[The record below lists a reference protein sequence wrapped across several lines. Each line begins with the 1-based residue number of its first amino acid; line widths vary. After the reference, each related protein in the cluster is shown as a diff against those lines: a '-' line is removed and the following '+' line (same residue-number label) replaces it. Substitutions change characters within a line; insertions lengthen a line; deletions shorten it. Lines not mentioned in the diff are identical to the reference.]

1 MKRFWEKRWLPF
13 LALIPFLLY
22 AAAAVWTS
30 TRNVSQLPVL
40 MYHHV
45 SEDVASDMVISPA
58 RFEAHM
64 TALKEHGWNSV
75 TIRQL
80 IEFGEQGT
88 PLPDH
93 PVLITFDDGYTSNL
107 ELAAPILER
116 SGLNAVIFVIGINAG
131 QSVYAH
137 SGQPLDPPRFAL
149 EDARPYLESGVLE
162 VESHTFD
169 LHQRADYGY
178 SGREGVLPLAD
189 EPEEAYR
196 QVLAS
201 DCRQARRLLA
211 QELGQQVTALAYP
224 FGLVSKEADRIFGE
238 EGIKVTVTSVFGP
251 NQIRGGDPASLRM
264 LNRYAITDNTSTQE
278 LLDLVNWHKETFGEK
293 VLRHL
298 GLEP

>member
-1 MKRFWEKRWLPF
+1 M
-13 LALIPFLLY
+13 
-22 AAAAVWTS
+22 AAAPGPDPAPAVRGGGGLDQHPERVPAPGAHVPPHLGGRGHRYGDLS
-30 TRNVSQLPVL
+30 RPVRGPYGRPEGARL
-40 MYHHV
+40 EQRYH
-45 SEDVASDMVISPA
+45 P
-58 RFEAHM
+58 
-64 TALKEHGWNSV
+64 
-75 TIRQL
+75 
-80 IEFGEQGT
+80 EFGEQGT

-116 SGLNAVIFVIGINAG
+116 HGLNAVIFVIGINAG

-149 EDARPYLESGVLE
+149 KDVRPYLESGVLE

-178 SGREGVLPLAD
+178 SGREGVLPLAG
-189 EPEEAYR
+189 EPEDAYR
-196 QVLAS
+196 QVLAG
-201 DCRQARRLLA
+201 DCRQARQLFA

-224 FGLVSKEADRIFGE
+224 FGLVSQEADRIFGE

-278 LLDLVNWHKETFGEK
+278 LLDLVNWHKETFWEK

>member
-1 MKRFWEKRWLPF
+1 
-13 LALIPFLLY
+13 
-22 AAAAVWTS
+22 
-30 TRNVSQLPVL
+30 
-40 MYHHV
+40 
-45 SEDVASDMVISPA
+45 
-58 RFEAHM
+58 M

-80 IEFGEQGT
+80 IKFGEQGT

-116 SGLNAVIFVIGINAG
+116 YGLNAVIFVIGINAG

-189 EPEEAYR
+189 EPGGGLPPGPR
-196 QVLAS
+196 Q
-201 DCRQARRLLA
+201 
-211 QELGQQVTALAYP
+211 
-224 FGLVSKEADRIFGE
+224 
-238 EGIKVTVTSVFGP
+238 
-251 NQIRGGDPASLRM
+251 
-264 LNRYAITDNTSTQE
+264 
-278 LLDLVNWHKETFGEK
+278 
-293 VLRHL
+293 
-298 GLEP
+298 

>member
-1 MKRFWEKRWLPF
+1 MKRFWKKRWLP
-13 LALIPFLLY
+13 LPVLIPLLLY

-40 MYHHV
+40 MYHHI
-45 SEDVASDMVISPA
+45 SEDVATDMVISPA

-64 TALKEHGWNSV
+64 AALKEHGWNSV

-116 SGLNAVIFVIGINAG
+116 HGLNAVIFVIGINAG

-149 EDARPYLESGVLE
+149 KDVRPRCAG
-162 VESHTFD
+162 
-169 LHQRADYGY
+169 G
-178 SGREGVLPLAD
+178 G
-189 EPEEAYR
+189 EP
-196 QVLAS
+196 
-201 DCRQARRLLA
+201 
-211 QELGQQVTALAYP
+211 
-224 FGLVSKEADRIFGE
+224 
-238 EGIKVTVTSVFGP
+238 
-251 NQIRGGDPASLRM
+251 
-264 LNRYAITDNTSTQE
+264 
-278 LLDLVNWHKETFGEK
+278 
-293 VLRHL
+293 HL
-298 GLEP
+298 

>member
-1 MKRFWEKRWLPF
+1 MKRFWKKRWLP
-13 LALIPFLLY
+13 LPVLIPLLLY

-40 MYHHV
+40 MYHHI
-45 SEDVASDMVISPA
+45 SEDVATDMVISPA

-64 TALKEHGWNSV
+64 AALKEHGWNSV

-116 SGLNAVIFVIGINAG
+116 HGLNAVIFVIGINAG

-149 EDARPYLESGVLE
+149 KDVRPYLESGVLE

-178 SGREGVLPLAD
+178 SGREGVLPLAG
-189 EPEEAYR
+189 EPEDAYR
-196 QVLAS
+196 QVLAG
-201 DCRQARRLLA
+201 DCRQARQLFA
-211 QELGQQVTALAYP
+211 QELGQQVTALVP
-224 FGLVSKEADRIFGE
+224 LRTGQPG
-238 EGIKVTVTSVFGP
+238 GGP
-251 NQIRGGDPASLRM
+251 DLRGGGDQSDRHLRLRPQPDPGRGPRLPSDA
-264 LNRYAITDNTSTQE
+264 E
-278 LLDLVNWHKETFGEK
+278 P
-293 VLRHL
+293 LRHHGQHL
-298 GLEP
+298 HPGAAGSGQLA

>member
-1 MKRFWEKRWLPF
+1 MKRFWKKRWLP
-13 LALIPFLLY
+13 LPVLIPLLLY

-40 MYHHV
+40 MYHHI
-45 SEDVASDMVISPA
+45 SEDVATDMVISPA

-64 TALKEHGWNSV
+64 AALKEHGWNSV

-116 SGLNAVIFVIGINAG
+116 HGLNAVIFVIGINAG

-149 EDARPYLESGVLE
+149 KDVRPYLESGVLE

-178 SGREGVLPLAD
+178 SGREGVLPLAG
-189 EPEEAYR
+189 EPEDAYR
-196 QVLAS
+196 QVLAG
-201 DCRQARRLLA
+201 DCRQARQLFA

-224 FGLVSKEADRIFGE
+224 FGLVSQEADRIFGE
-238 EGIKVTVTSVFGP
+238 EGSK
-251 NQIRGGDPASLRM
+251 
-264 LNRYAITDNTSTQE
+264 
-278 LLDLVNWHKETFGEK
+278 
-293 VLRHL
+293 
-298 GLEP
+298 

>member
-116 SGLNAVIFVIGINAG
+116 YGLNAVIFVIGINAG

-169 LHQRADYGY
+169 LHQRADYG
-178 SGREGVLPLAD
+178 
-189 EPEEAYR
+189 
-196 QVLAS
+196 
-201 DCRQARRLLA
+201 
-211 QELGQQVTALAYP
+211 
-224 FGLVSKEADRIFGE
+224 
-238 EGIKVTVTSVFGP
+238 
-251 NQIRGGDPASLRM
+251 
-264 LNRYAITDNTSTQE
+264 
-278 LLDLVNWHKETFGEK
+278 
-293 VLRHL
+293 
-298 GLEP
+298 

>member
-116 SGLNAVIFVIGINAG
+116 YGLNAVIFVIGINAG
-131 QSVYAH
+131 RASMPTRA
-137 SGQPLDPPRFAL
+137 SPWTRPASPWRTPG
-149 EDARPYLESGVLE
+149 PYLESGVLE

-189 EPEEAYR
+189 EPER
-196 QVLAS
+196 PT
-201 DCRQARRLLA
+201 ARSSP
-211 QELGQQVTALAYP
+211 VTAVRPGGSSPRNWASRSPPWPTPSEWSVRKRTGSSGRRDQSDRHLRLRPPTRSGSETPPP
-224 FGLVSKEADRIFGE
+224 FGC
-238 EGIKVTVTSVFGP
+238 
-251 NQIRGGDPASLRM
+251 
-264 LNRYAITDNTSTQE
+264 
-278 LLDLVNWHKETFGEK
+278 
-293 VLRHL
+293 
-298 GLEP
+298 